1 MRHAILI
8 TTHDN
13 VEISKNLL
21 SLYDD
26 KNIDFY
32 FLIDKKAKSYNEEV
46 LKDIC
51 KKSNVYFVPKIN
63 IYWGSFSQ
71 IQAEYILLENAVKK
85 SYDYYH
91 LISGCDIP
99 LYTKNEFFDFFEQN
113 KGKEFVEYSP
123 KEIAEKNKVQDRVKY
138 YYVFMESVRE
148 KSAIKRKP
156 KTFLREFFLKLQK
169 LLKIDRTKGKEFQ
182 YGSNWFD
189 ITDDFAKYILKN
201 KPWVIK
207 HFKKTC
213 CADELFLQ
221 TLLFNSPFY
230 SNNYYYLNE
239 KNRILQ
245 RNRYTDWTRGQ
256 PYTFKKEDYNEIINI
271 KESLFIRK
279 FNYKN
284 DAEIVN
290 KLFDWL
296 RKKG

>member
-32 FLIDKKAKSYNEEV
+32 FLIDKKAKSYNEEL

-51 KKSNVYFVPKIN
+51 KKSSVYFVPKIN

-230 SNNYYYLNE
+230 SNNYYCLNE

>member
-26 KNIDFY
+26 KNIEFY

-51 KKSNVYFVPKIN
+51 KKSSVYFVPKIN

-230 SNNYYYLNE
+230 SNNYYCLNE

>member
-13 VEISKNLL
+13 VEISKSLL

-71 IQAEYILLENAVKK
+71 IQAEYILLENALKK

-138 YYVFMESVRE
+138 YYAFMESVRE

-189 ITDDFAKYILKN
+189 ITDDFAKYVLKN

-230 SNNYYYLNE
+230 SNNYYCLNE

-256 PYTFKKEDYNEIINI
+256 PYTFKKEDYKEIINI
-271 KESLFIRK
+271 EESLFIRK

>member
-51 KKSNVYFVPKIN
+51 KKSSVYFVPKIN

-123 KEIAEKNKVQDRVKY
+123 KEIAEKNKVQDRIKY

-189 ITDDFAKYILKN
+189 ITDDFAKYVLKN

-230 SNNYYYLNE
+230 SNNYYCLNE

>member
-71 IQAEYILLENAVKK
+71 IQAEYILLENSVKK

-138 YYVFMESVRE
+138 YYAFMESVRE

-189 ITDDFAKYILKN
+189 ITDDFAKYVLKN

-230 SNNYYYLNE
+230 SNNYYCLNE

>member
-99 LYTKNEFFDFFEQN
+99 SYTKNEFFDFFEQN

-138 YYVFMESVRE
+138 YYAFMESVRE

-189 ITDDFAKYILKN
+189 ITDDFAKYVLKN

-230 SNNYYYLNE
+230 SNNYYCLNE

>member
-46 LKDIC
+46 LKD
-51 KKSNVYFVPKIN
+51 FVPKIN

-138 YYVFMESVRE
+138 YYAFMESVRE

-230 SNNYYYLNE
+230 SNNYYCLNE

>member
-138 YYVFMESVRE
+138 YYVFMEFVRE

-230 SNNYYYLNE
+230 SNNYYCLNE

>member
-51 KKSNVYFVPKIN
+51 KKSSVYFVPKIN

-113 KGKEFVEYSP
+113 KGKEYVEYSP

-230 SNNYYYLNE
+230 SNNYYCLNE

>member
-138 YYVFMESVRE
+138 YYAFMESVRE

-189 ITDDFAKYILKN
+189 ITDDFAKYVLKN
-201 KPWVIK
+201 KPWVSK

-230 SNNYYYLNE
+230 SNNYYCLNE

>member
-32 FLIDKKAKSYNEEV
+32 FLIDKKAKSYNEDV

-138 YYVFMESVRE
+138 YYAFMESVRE

-230 SNNYYYLNE
+230 SNNYYCLNE

>member
-1 MRHAILI
+1 MRHSILI

-138 YYVFMESVRE
+138 YYAFMESVRE

-189 ITDDFAKYILKN
+189 ITDDFAKYVLKN

-230 SNNYYYLNE
+230 SNNYYCLNE

>member
-51 KKSNVYFVPKIN
+51 KKSSVYFVPKIN

-113 KGKEFVEYSP
+113 KGKEFVEYIP

-156 KTFLREFFLKLQK
+156 KTFLREFFLKRQK

-230 SNNYYYLNE
+230 SNNYYCLNE

>member
-8 TTHDN
+8 ITHDN

-51 KKSNVYFVPKIN
+51 KKFSVYFVPKIN

-99 LYTKNEFFDFFEQN
+99 LYTKNEFLDFFEQN

-230 SNNYYYLNE
+230 SNNYYCLNE

>member
-51 KKSNVYFVPKIN
+51 KESNVYFVPKIN

-138 YYVFMESVRE
+138 YYAFMESVRE

-189 ITDDFAKYILKN
+189 ITDDFAKYVLKN

-230 SNNYYYLNE
+230 SNNYYCLNE

>member
-99 LYTKNEFFDFFEQN
+99 LYTKYEFFDFFEQN

-123 KEIAEKNKVQDRVKY
+123 KEIAEKNKVQDRIKY

-189 ITDDFAKYILKN
+189 ITDDFAKYVLKN

-230 SNNYYYLNE
+230 SNNYYCLNE

>member
-138 YYVFMESVRE
+138 YYAFMESVRE

-156 KTFLREFFLKLQK
+156 KTFLREFFFKLQK

-189 ITDDFAKYILKN
+189 ITDDFAKYVLKN

-230 SNNYYYLNE
+230 SNNYYCLNE

>member
-51 KKSNVYFVPKIN
+51 KESNVYFVPKIN

-71 IQAEYILLENAVKK
+71 IQAEYILLENALKK

-138 YYVFMESVRE
+138 YYAFMESVRE

-189 ITDDFAKYILKN
+189 ITDDFAKYVLKN

-230 SNNYYYLNE
+230 SNNYYCLNE

>member
-13 VEISKNLL
+13 VEISEKLL
-21 SLYDD
+21 ELYDD

-32 FLIDKKAKSYNEEV
+32 FLIDKKAKTYDEER
-46 LKDIC
+46 LKKVC
-51 KKSNVYFVPKIN
+51 KESKVYFVPKIN

-138 YYVFMESVRE
+138 YYVFIESVRE
-148 KSAIKRKP
+148 KSVIKRKP

-189 ITDDFAKYILKN
+189 ITDDFAKYVLKN

-213 CADELFLQ
+213 CADELFMQ
-221 TLLFNSPFY
+221 TLLFNSPFN
-230 SNNYYYLNE
+230 SNNYYCLNE

-256 PYTFKKEDYNEIINI
+256 PYTFRKEDYNEIINI

>member
-71 IQAEYILLENAVKK
+71 IQAEDILLENAVKK

-138 YYVFMESVRE
+138 YYAFMESVRE

-189 ITDDFAKYILKN
+189 ITDDFAKYVLKN

-230 SNNYYYLNE
+230 SNNYYCLNE

>member
-138 YYVFMESVRE
+138 YYAFMESVRE

-189 ITDDFAKYILKN
+189 ITDDFAKYVLKN

-221 TLLFNSPFY
+221 TLLYNSPFY
-230 SNNYYYLNE
+230 SNNYYCLNE

>member
-123 KEIAEKNKVQDRVKY
+123 KEIAEKNKVQDRIKY

-189 ITDDFAKYILKN
+189 ITDDFAKYVLKN

-230 SNNYYYLNE
+230 SNSYYCLNE

>member
-13 VEISKNLL
+13 VEISKSLL

-51 KKSNVYFVPKIN
+51 KESNVYFVPKIN

-138 YYVFMESVRE
+138 YYAFMESVRE

-189 ITDDFAKYILKN
+189 ITDDFAKYVLKN

-230 SNNYYYLNE
+230 SNNYYCLNE

>member
-32 FLIDKKAKSYNEEV
+32 FLIDKKQNHYNEEV

-51 KKSNVYFVPKIN
+51 KKSSVYFVPKIN

-230 SNNYYYLNE
+230 SNNYYCLNE

-245 RNRYTDWTRGQ
+245 RNRYTDWTRGY

>member
-32 FLIDKKAKSYNEEV
+32 FLIDKKAKTYDEER
-46 LKDIC
+46 LKKVC
-51 KKSNVYFVPKIN
+51 KESKVYFVPKIN

-138 YYVFMESVRE
+138 YYAFMESVRE

-156 KTFLREFFLKLQK
+156 KTFLREFFLKLQR

-189 ITDDFAKYILKN
+189 ITDDFAKYVLKN

-230 SNNYYYLNE
+230 SNNYYCLNK

>member
-99 LYTKNEFFDFFEQN
+99 LYTKYEFFDFFEQN

-123 KEIAEKNKVQDRVKY
+123 KEIAEKNKVQDRIKY

-156 KTFLREFFLKLQK
+156 KTFLREFFLKLQR

-189 ITDDFAKYILKN
+189 ITDDFAKYVLKN

-230 SNNYYYLNE
+230 SNNYYCLNE

>member
-138 YYVFMESVRE
+138 YYAFMESVRE

-189 ITDDFAKYILKN
+189 ITDDFAKYVLKN

-230 SNNYYYLNE
+230 SNNYYCLNE

-284 DAEIVN
+284 DAELVN

>member
-138 YYVFMESVRE
+138 YYAFMESVRE

-189 ITDDFAKYILKN
+189 ITDDFAKYVLKN

-230 SNNYYYLNE
+230 SNSYYCLNE

>member
-1 MRHAILI
+1 MRHSILI

-138 YYVFMESVRE
+138 YYAFMESVRE

-230 SNNYYYLNE
+230 SNNYYCLNE

>member
-32 FLIDKKAKSYNEEV
+32 FLIDKKAKTYDEER
-46 LKDIC
+46 LKKVC
-51 KKSNVYFVPKIN
+51 KESKVYFVPKIN

-156 KTFLREFFLKLQK
+156 KTFFREFFLKLQR

-189 ITDDFAKYILKN
+189 ITDDFAKYVLKN

-230 SNNYYYLNE
+230 SNNYYCLNK

>member
-26 KNIDFY
+26 KNIDFI

-138 YYVFMESVRE
+138 YYAFMESVRE

-230 SNNYYYLNE
+230 SNNYYCLNE

>member
-32 FLIDKKAKSYNEEV
+32 FLIDKKSKSYNEEV

-51 KKSNVYFVPKIN
+51 KKSSVYFVPKIN

-230 SNNYYYLNE
+230 SNNYYCLNE

>member
-51 KKSNVYFVPKIN
+51 KKSSVYFVPKIN

-91 LISGCDIP
+91 LMSGCDIP

-189 ITDDFAKYILKN
+189 ITDDFAKYVLKN

-230 SNNYYYLNE
+230 SNNYYCLNE

>member
-51 KKSNVYFVPKIN
+51 KKSSVYFVPKIN

-91 LISGCDIP
+91 LISECDIP

-230 SNNYYYLNE
+230 SNNYYCLNE

>member
-13 VEISKNLL
+13 VEISKSLL

-51 KKSNVYFVPKIN
+51 KESNVYFVPKIN

-71 IQAEYILLENAVKK
+71 IQAEYILLENALKK

-138 YYVFMESVRE
+138 YYAFMESVRE

-189 ITDDFAKYILKN
+189 ITDDFAKYVLKN

-230 SNNYYYLNE
+230 SNNYYCLNE

-256 PYTFKKEDYNEIINI
+256 PYTFKKEDYKEIINI

>member
-51 KKSNVYFVPKIN
+51 KKSSVYFVPKIN

-138 YYVFMESVRE
+138 YSVFMESVRE

-230 SNNYYYLNE
+230 SNNYYCLNE

>member
-51 KKSNVYFVPKIN
+51 KKSSVYFVPKIN

-189 ITDDFAKYILKN
+189 ITDDFAEYILKN

-230 SNNYYYLNE
+230 SNNYYCLNE

>member
-13 VEISKNLL
+13 VEISKSLL

-138 YYVFMESVRE
+138 YYAFMESVRE

-156 KTFLREFFLKLQK
+156 KTFLREFFLKLQR

-189 ITDDFAKYILKN
+189 ITDDFAKYVLKN

-230 SNNYYYLNE
+230 SNNYYCLNE

>member
-51 KKSNVYFVPKIN
+51 KKSSVYFVPKIN

-201 KPWVIK
+201 KPWVNK

-230 SNNYYYLNE
+230 SNNYYCLNE

>member
-138 YYVFMESVRE
+138 YYAFMESVRE

-189 ITDDFAKYILKN
+189 ITDDFAKYVLKN

-230 SNNYYYLNE
+230 SNNYYCLNE

-245 RNRYTDWTRGQ
+245 RNIYTDWTRGQ